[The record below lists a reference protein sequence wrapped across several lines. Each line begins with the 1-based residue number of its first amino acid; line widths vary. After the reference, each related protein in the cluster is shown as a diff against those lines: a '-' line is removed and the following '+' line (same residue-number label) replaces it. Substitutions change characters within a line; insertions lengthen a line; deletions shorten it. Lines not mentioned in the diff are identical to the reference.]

1 MEEEAATTR
10 GSLLLKQKLD
20 NNDQWSSSDHGGMQ
34 LSESLSTTTPIVVL
48 STLAAVCGSFT
59 FGSAVGY
66 SSPSESGI
74 EDDLG
79 LTSAE
84 YSIFGSILTIG
95 AMLGAVFSG
104 KIADFI
110 GRKGAM
116 GVSETFCILGWL
128 AIVFAK
134 DAWWL
139 DLGRFLVGCGIGI
152 LSYVVPVYI
161 AEITPKNVR
170 GSFTSL
176 SQLMIGCGKALT
188 FLIGSLVN
196 WRTLALIGIIP
207 CLAHLLGLFFIPES
221 PRWLAKCG
229 RLEEFEVRLQ
239 FLRGENADISQEAAD
254 IIEYTENFRWI
265 SEDGVLHLFQGKYAC
280 SIIVA
285 VGLMAFQEFGGLN
298 GFAFYTSSIFESAGF
313 SSKIGTIL
321 AAVVQILM
329 TTLGVLLIDKCG
341 RRPLLMI
348 SATGACLGCVLT
360 GFSFFLQDLQ
370 RGKELIPILV
380 LIGVLVYLGSFEL
393 GMGGIPWIIMSEIF
407 PINIKGLAGSLVT
420 LVSWTGSWVV
430 SYTFNYLFEWSSAGT
445 FFIFAVIC
453 GVGILFIGKIVPETK
468 GRTLE
473 EIQSLLNSD
482 SRRFDIE
489 EMGRQVCENRFD
501 IEACCVTMMPSRKKG
516 ESLVLSNLKLK
527 VLIEAIRMVLEILYD
542 ERFVTFFLWWA
553 CLYGTPHRH

>member
-1 MEEEAATTR
+1 MV
-10 GSLLLKQKLD
+10 Q
-20 NNDQWSSSDHGGMQ
+20 
-34 LSESLSTTTPIVVL
+34 
-48 STLAAVCGSFT
+48 
-59 FGSAVGY
+59 
-66 SSPSESGI
+66 
-74 EDDLG
+74 
-79 LTSAE
+79 

-265 SEDGVLHLFQGKYAC
+265 SEDGVLHLFQGKYAY

-321 AAVVQILM
+321 AAVVQ
-329 TTLGVLLIDKCG
+329 
-341 RRPLLMI
+341 I

-473 EIQSLLNSD
+473 EIQAS
-482 SRRFDIE
+482 FTHI
-489 EMGRQVCENRFD
+489 QQ
-501 IEACCVTMMPSRKKG
+501 
-516 ESLVLSNLKLK
+516 
-527 VLIEAIRMVLEILYD
+527 
-542 ERFVTFFLWWA
+542 
-553 CLYGTPHRH
+553 

>member
-1 MEEEAATTR
+1 MEEEEEAATTR

-265 SEDGVLHLFQGKYAC
+265 SEDGVLHLFQGKYAY

-473 EIQSLLNSD
+473 EIQAS
-482 SRRFDIE
+482 FTHI
-489 EMGRQVCENRFD
+489 QQ
-501 IEACCVTMMPSRKKG
+501 
-516 ESLVLSNLKLK
+516 
-527 VLIEAIRMVLEILYD
+527 
-542 ERFVTFFLWWA
+542 
-553 CLYGTPHRH
+553 

>member
-1 MEEEAATTR
+1 M
-10 GSLLLKQKLD
+10 L
-20 NNDQWSSSDHGGMQ
+20 
-34 LSESLSTTTPIVVL
+34 
-48 STLAAVCGSFT
+48 
-59 FGSAVGY
+59 
-66 SSPSESGI
+66 
-74 EDDLG
+74 
-79 LTSAE
+79 
-84 YSIFGSILTIG
+84 IL
-95 AMLGAVFSG
+95 
-104 KIADFI
+104 
-110 GRKGAM
+110 
-116 GVSETFCILGWL
+116 
-128 AIVFAK
+128 

-265 SEDGVLHLFQGKYAC
+265 SEDGVLHLFQEKYAY

-285 VGLMAFQEFGGLN
+285 VGLMAFLEFGGLN
-298 GFAFYTSSIFESAGF
+298 GFAFYTTSIFESAGF

-370 RGKELIPILV
+370 SGKELIPILV

-407 PINIKGLAGSLVT
+407 PINKKGLAGSLVT

-453 GVGILFIGKIVPETK
+453 GVGILFIGKVVPETK

-473 EIQSLLNSD
+473 EIQAS
-482 SRRFDIE
+482 FTHI
-489 EMGRQVCENRFD
+489 QQ
-501 IEACCVTMMPSRKKG
+501 
-516 ESLVLSNLKLK
+516 
-527 VLIEAIRMVLEILYD
+527 
-542 ERFVTFFLWWA
+542 
-553 CLYGTPHRH
+553 

>member
-1 MEEEAATTR
+1 
-10 GSLLLKQKLD
+10 
-20 NNDQWSSSDHGGMQ
+20 
-34 LSESLSTTTPIVVL
+34 
-48 STLAAVCGSFT
+48 
-59 FGSAVGY
+59 
-66 SSPSESGI
+66 
-74 EDDLG
+74 
-79 LTSAE
+79 
-84 YSIFGSILTIG
+84 
-95 AMLGAVFSG
+95 
-104 KIADFI
+104 
-110 GRKGAM
+110 
-116 GVSETFCILGWL
+116 
-128 AIVFAK
+128 
-134 DAWWL
+134 
-139 DLGRFLVGCGIGI
+139 
-152 LSYVVPVYI
+152 
-161 AEITPKNVR
+161 
-170 GSFTSL
+170 
-176 SQLMIGCGKALT
+176 MIGCGKALT

-321 AAVVQILM
+321 AAVVQI
-329 TTLGVLLIDKCG
+329 
-341 RRPLLMI
+341 

-473 EIQSLLNSD
+473 EIQAS
-482 SRRFDIE
+482 FTHI
-489 EMGRQVCENRFD
+489 QQ
-501 IEACCVTMMPSRKKG
+501 
-516 ESLVLSNLKLK
+516 
-527 VLIEAIRMVLEILYD
+527 
-542 ERFVTFFLWWA
+542 
-553 CLYGTPHRH
+553 

>member
-1 MEEEAATTR
+1 M
-10 GSLLLKQKLD
+10 L
-20 NNDQWSSSDHGGMQ
+20 
-34 LSESLSTTTPIVVL
+34 
-48 STLAAVCGSFT
+48 
-59 FGSAVGY
+59 
-66 SSPSESGI
+66 
-74 EDDLG
+74 
-79 LTSAE
+79 
-84 YSIFGSILTIG
+84 IL
-95 AMLGAVFSG
+95 
-104 KIADFI
+104 
-110 GRKGAM
+110 
-116 GVSETFCILGWL
+116 
-128 AIVFAK
+128 

-221 PRWLAKCG
+221 PRWL
-229 RLEEFEVRLQ
+229 
-239 FLRGENADISQEAAD
+239 
-254 IIEYTENFRWI
+254 EYTENFRWI
-265 SEDGVLHLFQGKYAC
+265 SEDGVLHLFQGKYAY

-298 GFAFYTSSIFESAGF
+298 GFAFYTTSIFESAGF

-370 RGKELIPILV
+370 SGKELILILV

-473 EIQSLLNSD
+473 EIQAS
-482 SRRFDIE
+482 FTHI
-489 EMGRQVCENRFD
+489 QQ
-501 IEACCVTMMPSRKKG
+501 
-516 ESLVLSNLKLK
+516 
-527 VLIEAIRMVLEILYD
+527 
-542 ERFVTFFLWWA
+542 
-553 CLYGTPHRH
+553 